1 MAKDGTKDFSF
12 WDQHGDHHPDWREAY
27 STRVTFSIAEAANI
41 LAGAPPGYSAPRG
54 SDDLV
59 SLRAKLWIDRLEANI
74 DQLSA
79 LFGRTYKNPCD
90 YVLQHEKIRA
100 WCANEGIDW
109 PIPESYIDRIES
121 LEKALEEE
129 RKLRIKAQH
138 LADPVMSVFVK
149 DNAPLP
155 PVTQDFEPLV
165 LSRIE
170 SVGLNA
176 IAQVI
181 GSDSQDLFRHYE
193 KDVKRGAE
201 LFALLGLRVIHES
214 SSRAPVQQHASLP
227 KPAILKIGDPEEV
240 YRHLDYLSA
249 DQALDWMQRISGHHV
264 EWETLWAM
272 VGFDMCDAFMD
283 GRAVRGLTYAA
294 DGEFEHREVFG
305 LGICQVM
312 NAVRVEGA
320 PLHLQGPAIHVDMY
334 GLQEIEPQR
343 SWWINDLEDY
353 EVLFRPSDIERMGR
367 IVTEGGGWSSVE
379 PIEADESPADCNGS
393 ELIERLQKLQITIDN
408 LRDRVRYCV
417 KFDDGQLLAELGSDL
432 QPLSPVNSMPGTLL
446 SDATREYEFEIAR
459 LNQVVGD
466 QSARLQDLQ
475 ERVSNEMESQ
485 PKGLNFPYATKDL
498 EAMRTVALKY
508 WAPYT
513 SEKRMPTQKEIGLE
527 LCTILDLPRQSSGD
541 PARKAIVLATAVRP
555 DSLPDSQ
562 G

>member
-1 MAKDGTKDFSF
+1 MTNDGTMDFSF

-41 LAGAPPGYSAPRG
+41 LAGAPPSYSAPRG
-54 SDDLV
+54 SDERI
-59 SLRAKLWIDRLEANI
+59 SLRAKQWVETLESNI
-74 DQLSA
+74 DQLTA

-100 WCANEGIDW
+100 WCAKEGIDW
-109 PIPESYIDRIES
+109 PIPESYIERIKS
-121 LEKALEEE
+121 LERALEEE
-129 RKLRIKAQH
+129 RKLRIKAQQ
-138 LADPVMSVFVK
+138 LADPVMSVFVN
-149 DNAPLP
+149 DDAPLSP
-155 PVTQDFEPLV
+155 ISEDFAPLV

-181 GSDSQDLFRHYE
+181 GGDSKELFRRYE
-193 KDVKRGAE
+193 KDVRLGAE

-214 SSRAPVQQHASLP
+214 SSRAPVQSSSLP
-227 KPAILKIGDPEEV
+227 PPATLKLEDPEEV
-240 YRHLDYLSA
+240 YRHIDYLRA
-249 DQALDWMQRISGHHV
+249 DQALDWMKRISGHHV

-272 VGFDMCDAFMD
+272 VGFNMCDAFMD

-320 PLHLQGPAIHVDMY
+320 PLHLRGPAIHVDMY

-343 SWWINDLEDY
+343 AWWINDLEDY

-408 LRDRVRYCV
+408 LRDQVRYCV
-417 KFDDGQLLAELGSDL
+417 RFDDGQLLAELGSDL
-432 QPLSPVNSMPGTLL
+432 LPLAVPAPARSFDQTADVSHFDEVELERLRELVATQSRLL
-446 SDATREYEFEIAR
+446 ETVSAKATEVSESAGR
-459 LNQVVGD
+459 LV
-466 QSARLQDLQ
+466 
-475 ERVSNEMESQ
+475 
-485 PKGLNFPYATKDL
+485 FPYSTKKL
-498 EAMRTVALKY
+498 LAMRDAAVEHWMNHDRSKP
-508 WAPYT
+508 APYGI
-513 SEKRMPTQKEIGLE
+513 QKTIQTFLSGRTGENARKIFE
-527 LCTILDLPRQSSGD
+527 LANAIKPDDLPKS
-541 PARKAIVLATAVRP
+541 
-555 DSLPDSQ
+555 
-562 G
+562 